1 MEVKMFSIKK
11 RLILGLACMS
21 ISAMVCSCQNL
32 PQGERPY
39 DYPPAKWVSES
50 GDLWFEV
57 TEATMARE
65 GNRYPILDGGA
76 VIDGKEYACKVE
88 FDTAFGVCFWDKNV
102 WGQYMRDLEWESEWR
117 PIPHP
122 PTLVSGTCRFSPKK
136 VKVSVFEGSQ
146 YFQNEKIIFIRQP
159 SDKEE
164 MTEKNSGKGWWWI
177 IGANDLQ

>member
-1 MEVKMFSIKK
+1 MFNIRRK
-11 RLILGLACMS
+11 LLPGAVCLCM
-21 ISAMVCSCQNL
+21 AVMVCSCQNL
-32 PQGERPY
+32 PHGERPY

-57 TEATMARE
+57 TEDTMARE
-65 GNRYPILDGGA
+65 GNWYPILDGGA
-76 VIDGKEYACKVE
+76 VIDGKTYECKVE
-88 FDTAFGVCFWDKNV
+88 FDSYVRVIFWDKNV
-102 WGQYMRDLEWESEWR
+102 WVQYMRDLEWENEWH